1 MATPDKQSQA
11 DALLSEAMAITLMPL
26 EIMAQKYN
34 TDPTEKDRNAISEDI
49 MRDYHQ
55 LMREIKEDEQ
65 EDEQEDEADDSFG
78 LDPAFSSWEEVNG
91 MFFRR

>member
-1 MATPDKQSQA
+1 MTTPDKQSQA

-34 TDPTEKDRNAISEDI
+34 TDPTEEDRYTLHSDI
-49 MRDYHQ
+49 MQEYHQ
-55 LMREIKEDEQ
+55 LMREIKEDA
-65 EDEQEDEADDSFG
+65 QEDEADDSFG

>member
-65 EDEQEDEADDSFG
+65 EDEADDSFG

-91 MFFRR
+91 MFFHR

>member
-11 DALLSEAMAITLMPL
+11 DALLSEAIAITLMPL
-26 EIMAQKYN
+26 DIMAARYN
-34 TDPTEKDRNAISEDI
+34 TDPTEEDRSDIREDI
-49 MRDYHQ
+49 MHDYHL
-55 LMREIKEDEQ
+55 LMREIKEYAR
-65 EDEQEDEADDSFG
+65 EDEAGDSFG